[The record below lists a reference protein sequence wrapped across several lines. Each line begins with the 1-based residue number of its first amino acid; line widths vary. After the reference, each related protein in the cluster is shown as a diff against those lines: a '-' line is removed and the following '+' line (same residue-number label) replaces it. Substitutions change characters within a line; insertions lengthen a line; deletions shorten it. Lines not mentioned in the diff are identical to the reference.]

1 MRSDGVDGALWASE
15 EEFLVF
21 SFLFRV
27 SGSGFWVL
35 NMATFR
41 KFEEIK
47 AWEKARQL
55 TVAVYAVTKQ
65 GEFSRDF
72 GLRDQ
77 IQRAVVSIGSNIAEG
92 FERNGNKEFVKFLYY
107 AKGSAGEV
115 QSQLYAAKD
124 LGYIDDIRFR
134 ELYDAARLIADM
146 IGALIKSMKE
156 SGYQGP
162 RYLKSTTR
170 NPQPETRNS

>member
-1 MRSDGVDGALWASE
+1 
-15 EEFLVF
+15 
-21 SFLFRV
+21 
-27 SGSGFWVL
+27 
-35 NMATFR
+35 MATFR

-124 LGYIDDIRFR
+124 LGYIDETTYQQLVQTILDTP
-134 ELYDAARLIADM
+134 
-146 IGALIKSMKE
+146 ALC
-156 SGYQGP
+156 
-162 RYLKSTTR
+162 
-170 NPQPETRNS
+170 